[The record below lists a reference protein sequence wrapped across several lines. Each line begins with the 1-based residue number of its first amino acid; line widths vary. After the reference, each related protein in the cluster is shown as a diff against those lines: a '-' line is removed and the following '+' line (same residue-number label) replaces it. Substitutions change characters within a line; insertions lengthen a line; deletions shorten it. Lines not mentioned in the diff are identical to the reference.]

1 MSRLFAPAVIAYVV
15 SVVVL
20 NIGFSYVPLIETP
33 FGMLSPMALLAGAV
47 FVLRDFAQ
55 RKAGHNVLYAM
66 VLATVLSYILADPYV
81 ATVSAI
87 AFAVSEIADY
97 LIYSLTRKPFHQRI
111 LISSFISTP
120 VDTAVFLIGIEHFTV
135 GTFILMVASK
145 LIAAF
150 VVWGHYQVQNRNVPI
165 DANGHEVAA
174 LSATQRGF

>member
-1 MSRLFAPAVIAYVV
+1 MSKFISIGVLAYVA
-15 SVVVL
+15 SVVIL

-55 RKAGHNVLYAM
+55 RKVGHNVLYAM
-66 VLATVLSYILADPYV
+66 VAATVLSYILADPYV

-120 VDTAVFLIGIEHFTV
+120 VDTAVFLLGIEHFTV
-135 GTFILMVASK
+135 GTFCLMVASK
-145 LIAAF
+145 LVAAF
-150 VVWGHYQVQNRNVPI
+150 VVWGHYKVQNRDVPI
-165 DANGHEVAA
+165 DANGHEV
-174 LSATQRGF
+174 STFATARRGF

>member
-1 MSRLFAPAVIAYVV
+1 MSKLLALPVLAYIA

-66 VLATVLSYILADPYV
+66 VIATVFSYVLADPYV

-120 VDTAVFLIGIEHFTV
+120 VDTAVFLLGIEHFTV
-135 GTFILMVASK
+135 GTFFLMVASK

-150 VVWGHYQVQNRNVPI
+150 VVWGHYQVTNSRVSI
-165 DANGHEVAA
+165 DANGHEVTAFA
-174 LSATQRGF
+174 TTQRGF